1 MLGDAIGSKKET
13 CIYMYIYEGG
23 DRKNEDRIVNGYE
36 LDFGQPWYA
45 GLGFSR
51 DPRFFFLNFFLL
63 QINLRSDRNH
73 NVEGRGNCK
82 KWQQ

>member
-13 CIYMYIYEGG
+13 CIYLYIYEGG

-51 DPRFFFLNFFLL
+51 DPRYF
-63 QINLRSDRNH
+63 QINLWSDRNL